1 MELKKTIKPIMVSI
15 LFLFLGFVLSLL
27 IIEGRT
33 TKNIQSQ
40 IVALNLGM
48 TELNNRIVRSM
59 AILAHG
65 IDNINAG
72 SVDSLEFNNLE
83 SKISN
88 IEYDVSIIK
97 KDLSDID
104 TKLDSISEKLK

>member
-1 MELKKTIKPIMVSI
+1 MGFKKTIKLITVSI
-15 LFLFLGFVLSLL
+15 LFLFLGSMLSQL

-33 TKNIQSQ
+33 IKNIQSQ
-40 IVALNLGM
+40 IVTLNLGM

-59 AILAHG
+59 AILARG
-65 IDNINAG
+65 IDNINAD
-72 SVDSLEFNNLE
+72 SVDNLEFNSLE

-104 TKLDSISEKLK
+104 TKLDSIFEKLK